1 MLTSAIEIDWGGGR
15 DFKDIDV
22 LLRFSSAHGIA
33 RIAQWMAGHPDVC
46 LTVAFYGTSLR
57 LQCSNR
63 VAVRHAVVEDG
74 HQWFMITIYYYWLAK
89 DVDVKIVATPQYG
102 KCFALCRSSWEYL
115 CSVKDNDLLANAIIR
130 ISSTLWRWVRMSAN
144 PIELASKIISDRG
157 LVGQ

>member
-1 MLTSAIEIDWGGGR
+1 MTFNSSGSVFDAVLSYADLSYRNRLRGGGR

-102 KCFALCRSSWEYL
+102 KCFALCRSS
-115 CSVKDNDLLANAIIR
+115 
-130 ISSTLWRWVRMSAN
+130 
-144 PIELASKIISDRG
+144 
-157 LVGQ
+157 

>member
-1 MLTSAIEIDWGGGR
+1 MTFNSSGSVFDAVLSYADLSYRNRLRGGGR
-15 DFKDIDV
+15 DFKDIDGV
-22 LLRFSSAHGIA
+22 LRFSSAHGIA

-102 KCFALCRSSWEYL
+102 KCFALCRSS
-115 CSVKDNDLLANAIIR
+115 
-130 ISSTLWRWVRMSAN
+130 
-144 PIELASKIISDRG
+144 
-157 LVGQ
+157 